1 MLLCLGYHGFIG
13 LLKCS
18 CPFLCMEYCF
28 FDPFRKKK
36 KHCSAKVQ
44 KSEGINH
51 FLNQLHFY
59 FFKMFDSYNL
69 VVMTLKFLPFWL
81 ITRSFLGFYNIR
93 KESAKTNWVRQ
104 LSQKYLAKTTSKVLH
119 CLTLQYWLWS
129 VNLKKYLLL
138 TIPDRCF
145 TKDMWRCV
153 EGEINILQ

>member
-1 MLLCLGYHGFIG
+1 MVSLDYWSVLVLSYAWNIVFLILLG
-13 LLKCS
+13 
-18 CPFLCMEYCF
+18 
-28 FDPFRKKK
+28 KKK
-36 KHCSAKVQ
+36 SIVQ
-44 KSEGINH
+44 LKFRNQRASIIFWINYI
-51 FLNQLHFY
+51 FI

>member
-1 MLLCLGYHGFIG
+1 MVSLDYRSVLVLSYAWNIVFLILLG
-13 LLKCS
+13 
-18 CPFLCMEYCF
+18 
-28 FDPFRKKK
+28 KKK
-36 KHCSAKVQ
+36 SIVQ
-44 KSEGINH
+44 LKFRNQRASIIFWINYI
-51 FLNQLHFY
+51 FI

>member
-36 KHCSAKVQ
+36 SIVQ
-44 KSEGINH
+44 LKFRNQRASIIFWINYI
-51 FLNQLHFY
+51 FI

>member
-1 MLLCLGYHGFIG
+1 MVSLDYWSVLVLSYAWNIVFLILLG
-13 LLKCS
+13 
-18 CPFLCMEYCF
+18 
-28 FDPFRKKK
+28 KKK
-36 KHCSAKVQ
+36 SIVQ
-44 KSEGINH
+44 LKFRNQRASIIFWINYI
-51 FLNQLHFY
+51 FI

-119 CLTLQYWLWS
+119 SLTLQYWLWS

>member
-1 MLLCLGYHGFIG
+1 MVSLDYWSVLVLSYAWNIVFLILLG
-13 LLKCS
+13 
-18 CPFLCMEYCF
+18 
-28 FDPFRKKK
+28 KKK
-36 KHCSAKVQ
+36 SIVQ
-44 KSEGINH
+44 LKFRNQRASIIFWINYI
-51 FLNQLHFY
+51 FI

-81 ITRSFLGFYNIR
+81 ITRSFLVFYNIR